1 MWYGYRKHQ
10 HGSGKISSVYGHPSR
25 TKNFRKRLPFSF
37 SALPRQAHEV
47 ISVVSLIKL
56 AEAQVVAR
64 AKAQQNYCQKIKSP
78 RKSRSLAWK
87 NNEVLEVLEL
97 LDIMQFIIVLI
108 MRTP

>member
-1 MWYGYRKHQ
+1 MVIRAE
-10 HGSGKISSVYGHPSR
+10 PR
-25 TKNFRKRLPFSF
+25 TFVSAFPFF

-97 LDIMQFIIVLI
+97 LNIMQFIIVLI
-108 MRTP
+108 MQTP